1 MTNAAAPRIQ
11 RAEDRAFFDHG
22 WLKTHHSFS
31 FAEYFDSANVHWG
44 ALRVFNDDTV
54 APGSGFG
61 THPHHNMEILTYV
74 LEGELAHR
82 DSMKNE
88 GIVRAGGVQYMSAG
102 IGVTHSEENHS
113 KTAPLHFVQMWV
125 LPRSEG
131 LPPSYGQE
139 EYTLEDRRNRWLPI
153 ATGESEVTS
162 RIAIAQDATA
172 YVARLESSRL
182 TRQLGPKRLG
192 FLFVAEGRV
201 ALDGNELSRG
211 DAARLTGP
219 ATIEVVGDGELILWD
234 VPEVEI

>member
-1 MTNAAAPRIQ
+1 
-11 RAEDRAFFDHG
+11 
-22 WLKTHHSFS
+22 
-31 FAEYFDSANVHWG
+31 
-44 ALRVFNDDTV
+44 
-54 APGSGFG
+54 
-61 THPHHNMEILTYV
+61 V

-102 IGVTHSEENHS
+102 SGVTHSEENHS

-139 EYTLEDRRNRWLPI
+139 EYALEDRRNRWLPI
-153 ATGESEVTS
+153 ATGESEVSS

-182 TRQLGPKRLG
+182 TRKLGPKRLG